1 MVAMTMASSDG
12 PIFGGRYQLS
22 DRIAG
27 GAMGDVWRATDV
39 LLRRPVAVKILKRHY
54 GDDAT
59 FRARFR
65 LEAQAAGALSHPG
78 IATVF
83 DYGESIGPDGHHEA
97 YLVMELVDGESLDQL
112 LLRRA
117 PLAPTETLRIV
128 SEVADALQ
136 AAHDRGIVH
145 RDIKPANLLVRP
157 DGRVKITD
165 FGIARAA
172 DGDTLT
178 QAGTMLGTVQYM
190 APEQLSGETATGASD
205 LYALGVVAYL
215 CLSGRTPF
223 PRDQPMTVALA
234 HLHEEVPALPTTV
247 PRAVRDLVL
256 QMLEKDPLQRP
267 VSAREVS
274 NRAAAVGAALVH
286 AAARPGATAAGS
298 AETTT
303 MTVATGAADLPG
315 ATEPIGIPAEGSFT
329 AVMPGPPPVLR
340 RPGRATPRRR
350 HRGAVLAGLF
360 TIVVV
365 AVLLAVLLAGGPS
378 SLPMPS
384 VVGSA
389 ASAATRT
396 LDSSGLHVRLHSVE
410 STSAAGTVVGQSPH
424 PGVTVAT
431 GSSVTLS
438 VANGAVNVNPA
449 TLVGQPYATAAG
461 RLSALGLVPT
471 EVTIPSTDAAGTVVA
486 VSPSGRVTLG
496 AAVTV
501 SVAAVPTTTTTK
513 PPHRGGGDHGGGG
526 PGGDHNP

>member
-1 MVAMTMASSDG
+1 MTMASSDG

-39 LLRRPVAVKILKRHY
+39 LLQRPVAVKILKRHY

-112 LLRRA
+112 LVRRG
-117 PLAPTETLRIV
+117 PLAPTETLRII
-128 SEVADALQ
+128 SQVADALQ

-165 FGIARAA
+165 FGIARAG

-190 APEQLSGETATGASD
+190 APEQLSGQTATGASD
-205 LYALGVVAYL
+205 LYALGVVAYV

-256 QMLEKDPLQRP
+256 QMLEKDPQRRP
-267 VSAREVS
+267 ASAREVS
-274 NRAAAVGAALVH
+274 TRATAVGAALH
-286 AAARPGATAAGS
+286 AAPAA
-298 AETTT
+298 APT
-303 MTVATGAADLPG
+303 D
-315 ATEPIGIPAEGSFT
+315 ATEPIGLPLEGSFT

-340 RPGRATPRRR
+340 RPALATLRRR
-350 HRGAVLAGLF
+350 RLGVVLAGLCA
-360 TIVVV
+360 IVAV

-378 SLPMPS
+378 SVAMPS

-396 LDSSGLHVRLHSVE
+396 LDSSGLHVQLHSVD
-410 STSAAGTVVGQSPH
+410 STRPAGTVVAQSPH
-424 PGVTVAT
+424 AGVAVAP
-431 GSSVTLS
+431 GSSVTLR
-438 VANGAVNVNPA
+438 VASGAVNVNPA
-449 TLVGQPYATAAG
+449 PLVGQPYATAAA

-471 EVTIPSTDAAGTVVA
+471 EVIVPSTAAAGTVVA
-486 VSPSGRVTLG
+486 VSPTGRVPLG
-496 AAVTV
+496 TAVTV
-501 SVAAVPTTTTTK
+501 SVAAAPTPTTA
-513 PPHRGGGDHGGGG
+513 PHRGGGDHAKGHK
-526 PGGDHNP
+526 P